1 MLSEFTMF
9 GLAQSSHVSPRAENF
24 AAVQG
29 TQSDFCAF
37 GSFPGLQEAQVV
49 WLSLTMASQ
58 VSQMVPNCEYLPTEQ
73 ETQAVIAGL
82 GSVPGLHGV
91 QTLVPSPNVPA
102 GHGVH

>member
-1 MLSEFTMF
+1 MLSGLTMF
-9 GLAQSSHVSPRAENF
+9 GLAQSSHAAPRAENF

-29 TQSDFCAF
+29 MQPDFCAF
-37 GSFPGLQEAQVV
+37 GSFPGSQEAQVV
-49 WLSLTMASQ
+49 RLSLTMASQ
-58 VSQMVPNCEYLPTEQ
+58 VAQMVPNCEYLPSEQ
-73 ETQAVIAGL
+73 ETQSVIAGL